1 MSSPSE
7 RPSKSEQKR
16 RAQAL
21 QSLGQRLAELKPEA
35 LAGIPISEHL
45 ANALIE
51 AARITSNSATKRHR
65 QYIGRLMRDEDV
77 DAIEAA
83 LARFDAE
90 SAAATGNF
98 HDIERWRD
106 DLISGARSVND
117 YSAAYPRADRS
128 QLRTLTQRAR
138 TANDAAMRKKHARA
152 LFRWLR
158 DNQETA

>member
-1 MSSPSE
+1 MAAL
-7 RPSKSEQKR
+7 
-16 RAQAL
+16 RAAW
-21 QSLGQRLAELKPEA
+21 R
-35 LAGIPISEHL
+35 
-45 ANALIE
+45 
-51 AARITSNSATKRHR
+51 
-65 QYIGRLMRDEDV
+65 
-77 DAIEAA
+77 AIEEYPHGHVTLLTA
-83 LARFDAE
+83 LEEYLEHPEIIVIRGDD
-90 SAAATGNF
+90 
-98 HDIERWRD
+98 DIERWRD